1 MSQYEGRLFV
11 VTGAAG
17 GIGRETVKLLLAKG
31 ARCLAIDRDRA
42 ALDAL
47 VVERGAG
54 PRLTPVLSD
63 LASPA
68 ACEQALDAVDGPVY
82 ALVHLAGL
90 FESEDFASD
99 ARSVWDRVQ
108 AANLTN
114 AFDMAV
120 AVTRRLDEE
129 AVCRIVLVSSLAFRR
144 GSFDHVSYSA
154 AKGGIVGL
162 VRALARK
169 LAPHVL
175 VNGLAPGHIETGMPA
190 HIWADRARSERM
202 LAEIPLRRRG
212 QPREVAAVIDFL
224 CSEGASY
231 ITGQVINVD
240 GGIVNG

>member
-1 MSQYEGRLFV
+1 MSYEGCLFV

-17 GIGRETVKLLLAKG
+17 GIGRETVRLLLAKR
-31 ARCLAIDRDRA
+31 ARCLLIDRDA
-42 ALDAL
+42 AGLRTL
-47 VVERGAG
+47 TEELGAG
-54 PRLTPVLSD
+54 PSITPVISD
-63 LASPA
+63 LSSPA
-68 ACEQALDAVDGPVY
+68 DCERALDAVDGPVH

-90 FESEDFASD
+90 FEPEDFAGD

-114 AFDMAV
+114 AFDMCVAV
-120 AVTRRLDEE
+120 ARRFDEE
-129 AVCRIVLVSSLAFRR
+129 SVCRIVLVSSLAFRR

-190 HIWADRARSERM
+190 HLWADRGRSERM
-202 LAEIPLRRRG
+202 LAEIPLKRRG
-212 QPREVAAVIDFL
+212 HPREVASVIDFL
-224 CSEGASY
+224 CGDGSTY
-231 ITGQVINVD
+231 ITGQVLNVD
-240 GGIVNG
+240 GGVVND

>member
-1 MSQYEGRLFV
+1 MSQYQGRLFV

-17 GIGRETVKLLLAKG
+17 GIGRETVALLLGKG
-31 ARCLAIDRDRA
+31 ARCLAIDRDATR
-42 ALDAL
+42 LQAL
-47 VVERGAG
+47 VAERDGGSA
-54 PRLTPVLSD
+54 LTAVVSD
-63 LASPA
+63 LATPS
-68 ACEQALDAVDGPVY
+68 ACERALDAVDGPVF

-90 FESEDFASD
+90 FEPEDFARD
-99 ARSVWDRVQ
+99 ARAVWDRVQ

-120 AVTRRLDEE
+120 AVAPRLDEE

-190 HIWADRARSERM
+190 HIWADRARGERM
-202 LAEIPLRRRG
+202 LADIPLKRRG
-212 QPREVAAVIDFL
+212 QPREVASVIDFL
-224 CSEGASY
+224 CSDAASY
-231 ITGQVINVD
+231 VTGQVINVD

>member
-1 MSQYEGRLFV
+1 MSYEGRLFV

-17 GIGRETVKLLLAKG
+17 GIGRETVRLLLAKR
-31 ARCLAIDRDRA
+31 ARCLLIDRDAA
-42 ALDAL
+42 ALEAL
-47 VVERGAG
+47 VDELGVGA
-54 PRLTPVLSD
+54 RATPVVSD
-63 LASPA
+63 IASPA

-90 FESEDFASD
+90 FEPEDFARD
-99 ARSVWDRVQ
+99 ARPVWDRVQ

-114 AFDMAV
+114 AFDMCV
-120 AVTRRLDEE
+120 AVSRRFDEE
-129 AVCRIVLVSSLAFRR
+129 VVCRIVLVSSLAFRR

-162 VRALARK
+162 VRALSRK

-202 LAEIPLRRRG
+202 LAEIPLKRRG
-212 QPREVAAVIDFL
+212 HPREVASVIDFL
-224 CSEGASY
+224 CDAASSY
-231 ITGQVINVD
+231 ITGQIINVD
-240 GGIVNG
+240 GGVSNA

>member
-1 MSQYEGRLFV
+1 MSYEGRLFV

-17 GIGRETVKLLLAKG
+17 GIGRETVRLLLAKR
-31 ARCLAIDRDRA
+31 ARCLLIDRDEA
-42 ALDAL
+42 ALRGL
-47 VVERGAG
+47 VAELAAG
-54 PRLTPVLSD
+54 PLVTPVVSD

-68 ACEQALDAVDGPVY
+68 ACEEALDAVDGPVY
-82 ALVHLAGL
+82 AFVHLAGL
-90 FESEDFASD
+90 FEPEDFTGD
-99 ARSVWDRVQ
+99 PRPVWDRVQ

-120 AVTRRLDEE
+120 AVSRRFDDER
-129 AVCRIVLVSSLAFRR
+129 VCRIVLVSSLAFRR

-212 QPREVAAVIDFL
+212 HPREVASVIDFL
-224 CSEGASY
+224 CDEGSSY

-240 GGIVNG
+240 GGIVNS

>member
-1 MSQYEGRLFV
+1 MAYDGRLIV

-17 GIGRETVKLLLAKG
+17 GIGRETAKLLLAQG
-31 ARCLAIDRDRA
+31 ARLLLVDRDA
-42 ALDAL
+42 ARLEAL
-47 VVERGAG
+47 AQELAAG
-54 PRLTPVLSD
+54 LRVTTAVSD

-68 ACEQALDAVDGPVY
+68 ACEQVLDTVDGPIY

-90 FESEDFASD
+90 FEPEDFTAD
-99 ARSVWDRVQ
+99 ARAVWDRVQ

-114 AFDMAV
+114 AFDMVV
-120 AVTRRLDEE
+120 AACRRFDEE
-129 AVCRIVLVSSLAFRR
+129 RVCRIVLVSSLAFRR

-162 VRALARK
+162 VRALSRK

-202 LAEIPLRRRG
+202 LAEIPLKRRG
-212 QPREVAAVIDFL
+212 HPREVATVVDFL
-224 CSEGASY
+224 CGEGSSY

-240 GGIVNG
+240 GGVVNG

>member
-1 MSQYEGRLFV
+1 MQRYDGRLFV
-11 VTGAAG
+11 ITGAAG
-17 GIGRETVKLLLAKG
+17 GIGRETVRLLLGKG
-31 ARCLAIDRDRA
+31 ARCLLIDRDASALA
-42 ALDAL
+42 ALGAELDGGLRTTA
-47 VVERGAG
+47 VV
-54 PRLTPVLSD
+54 SD

-90 FESEDFASD
+90 FEPEDFADD
-99 ARSVWDRVQ
+99 ARAVFDRVQ
-108 AANLTN
+108 SANLTN

-120 AVTRRLDEE
+120 AVARRLDEE
-129 AVCRIVLVSSLAFRR
+129 AVCRIVMVSSLAFRR

-190 HIWADRARSERM
+190 HIWADRARGERM
-202 LAEIPLRRRG
+202 LSEIPLKRRG
-212 QPREVAAVIDFL
+212 QPREVASVIDFL
-224 CSEGASY
+224 CGDGSTY
-231 ITGQVINVD
+231 ITGQVLNVD

>member
-1 MSQYEGRLFV
+1 MSYEGRLFV

-17 GIGRETVKLLLAKG
+17 GIGRETVRLLLAKR
-31 ARCLAIDRDRA
+31 ARCLLIDRDAA
-42 ALDAL
+42 ALRTL
-47 VVERGAG
+47 VGELGVGASVA
-54 PRLTPVLSD
+54 PVVSDLSD
-63 LASPA
+63 PA
-68 ACEQALDAVDGPVY
+68 DCERALDAVDGPVY

-90 FESEDFASD
+90 FEPEDFAGN
-99 ARSVWDRVQ
+99 ARSVWDRML

-114 AFDMAV
+114 AFDMCVAV
-120 AVTRRLDEE
+120 ARRLDED

-190 HIWADRARSERM
+190 HLWADRGRSERM
-202 LAEIPLRRRG
+202 LAEIPLKRRG
-212 QPREVAAVIDFL
+212 HPREVASVIDFL
-224 CSEGASY
+224 CGDGSTY
-231 ITGQVINVD
+231 ITGQVLNVD

>member
-1 MSQYEGRLFV
+1 MSYEGRLFV

-17 GIGRETVKLLLAKG
+17 GIGRETVRLLLAKR
-31 ARCLAIDRDRA
+31 ARCLLIDRDGA
-42 ALDAL
+42 ALRAL
-47 VVERGAG
+47 VQELGAG
-54 PRLTPVLSD
+54 AAVTPVVSD
-63 LASPA
+63 IASPA
-68 ACEQALDAVDGPVY
+68 ACEQALDAVDGPFY

-90 FESEDFASD
+90 FEPEDFSGD

-114 AFDMAV
+114 AFDMCV
-120 AVTRRLDEE
+120 AFSRRLDED

-154 AKGGIVGL
+154 AKAGIVGL
-162 VRALARK
+162 VRSLSRK

-190 HIWADRARSERM
+190 HIWADRVRSEKM

-212 QPREVAAVIDFL
+212 QPREVATVIDFL
-224 CSEGASY
+224 CDEGSSY
-231 ITGQVINVD
+231 ITGQIIDVD
-240 GGIVNG
+240 GGITNA

>member
-1 MSQYEGRLFV
+1 MSYEGRLFV

-17 GIGRETVKLLLAKG
+17 GIGRETVRLLLGEG
-31 ARCLAIDRDRA
+31 ARCLLVDRDAA
-42 ALDAL
+42 ALHAL
-47 VVERGAG
+47 VDELGAG
-54 PRLTPVLSD
+54 ARVVAVVSD
-63 LASPA
+63 IASPA

-90 FESEDFASD
+90 FEPEDFAAD
-99 ARSVWDRVQ
+99 PRAVFDRVQ

-114 AFDMAV
+114 AFDMCV
-120 AVTRRLDEE
+120 AVSRRLDDE

-190 HIWADRARSERM
+190 HIWADRTRGERM
-202 LAEIPLRRRG
+202 LSEIPLRRRG
-212 QPREVAAVIDFL
+212 HPREVASVIDFL
-224 CSEGASY
+224 CGDGSTY
-231 ITGQVINVD
+231 ITGQVLNVD

>member
-1 MSQYEGRLFV
+1 MGYDGALFV

-17 GIGRETVKLLLAKG
+17 GIGRETVKLLLAKD
-31 ARCLAIDRDRA
+31 ARLLLIDRDEGRLRA
-42 ALDAL
+42 LESELAAGKRITA
-47 VVERGAG
+47 VV
-54 PRLTPVLSD
+54 SD
-63 LASPA
+63 LATPA

-82 ALVHLAGL
+82 AFVHLAGL
-90 FESEDFASD
+90 FEPEDFASD
-99 ARSVWDRVQ
+99 ARAVWDRVQ

-120 AVTRRLDEE
+120 AVSRRFDEE
-129 AVCRIVLVSSLAFRR
+129 RVCRIVLVSSLAFRR

-162 VRALARK
+162 VRALSRR

-175 VNGLAPGHIETGMPA
+175 VNGIAPGHIETGMPA
-190 HIWADRARSERM
+190 HIWADRTRSERM

-212 QPREVAAVIDFL
+212 HPREVATVIDFL
-224 CSEGASY
+224 CGDGATY

-240 GGIVNG
+240 GGVVNS